1 MTRDARLAQS
11 CAQNYIAVPKLHDP
25 GPAIVYYANLND
37 THEKENGVSGAID
50 DATAGLAKILDPV
63 AQCFTPEVAKR
74 VAELRADPAV
84 QARIEELAEKCNEGT
99 ITPEEMAE
107 YDAYIQAMDVVAV
120 LQKKARTLIVQPHAS

>member
-1 MTRDARLAQS
+1 MSRAL
-11 CAQNYIAVPKLHDP
+11 DP
-25 GPAIVYYANLND
+25 
-37 THEKENGVSGAID
+37 
-50 DATAGLAKILDPV
+50 ATAGLAKILDPV

-99 ITPEEMAE
+99 IMPEEMAE

-120 LQKKARTLIVQPHAS
+120 LQKKARNLLMQPHVS

>member
-1 MTRDARLAQS
+1 
-11 CAQNYIAVPKLHDP
+11 
-25 GPAIVYYANLND
+25 
-37 THEKENGVSGAID
+37 VSRAID
-50 DATAGLAKILDPV
+50 HATAGLAKILDPV

-120 LQKKARTLIVQPHAS
+120 LQKKARTLIVRPPSS

>member
-1 MTRDARLAQS
+1 MSRSFDQ
-11 CAQNYIAVPKLHDP
+11 I
-25 GPAIVYYANLND
+25 
-37 THEKENGVSGAID
+37 
-50 DATAGLAKILDPV
+50 TAGLAKILDPV

-99 ITPEEMAE
+99 ITPEEMVE

-120 LQKKARTLIVQPHAS
+120 LQKKARSLIVQPHAS

>member
-1 MTRDARLAQS
+1 
-11 CAQNYIAVPKLHDP
+11 
-25 GPAIVYYANLND
+25 
-37 THEKENGVSGAID
+37 VSRAID
-50 DATAGLAKILDPV
+50 DAITGLAKILDPV

-74 VAELRADPAV
+74 VAELRADPVV

-120 LQKKARTLIVQPHAS
+120 LQKKARTLIVRPQAS

>member
-1 MTRDARLAQS
+1 
-11 CAQNYIAVPKLHDP
+11 
-25 GPAIVYYANLND
+25 
-37 THEKENGVSGAID
+37 VSGAID

-84 QARIEELAEKCNEGT
+84 QARLEELAEKCNEGT

-107 YDAYIQAMDVVAV
+107 YDAYMQAMDIVAV

>member
-1 MTRDARLAQS
+1 MAYCD
-11 CAQNYIAVPKLHDP
+11 
-25 GPAIVYYANLND
+25 NLNGIY
-37 THEKENGVSGAID
+37 EKETSVSRTINH
-50 DATAGLAKILDPV
+50 ATVGLAKILDPV

-74 VAELRADPAV
+74 VAELRADPTV

-120 LQKKARTLIVQPHAS
+120 LQKKARALIVQPHAS

>member
-1 MTRDARLAQS
+1 MSRS
-11 CAQNYIAVPKLHDP
+11 
-25 GPAIVYYANLND
+25 
-37 THEKENGVSGAID
+37 ID
-50 DATAGLAKILDPV
+50 HATTGLAKILDPV

-84 QARIEELAEKCNEGT
+84 QARIDELAAKCNEGT

-120 LQKKARTLIVQPHAS
+120 LQKKARSLIAQPHAS

>member
-1 MTRDARLAQS
+1 
-11 CAQNYIAVPKLHDP
+11 
-25 GPAIVYYANLND
+25 
-37 THEKENGVSGAID
+37 VSRAID
-50 DATAGLAKILDPV
+50 HATAGLAKILDPV
-63 AQCFTPEVAKR
+63 AQCFTPEVAQR

-120 LQKKARTLIVQPHAS
+120 LQKKAHTLIVPSNAS

>member
-1 MTRDARLAQS
+1 MAR
-11 CAQNYIAVPKLHDP
+11 
-25 GPAIVYYANLND
+25 
-37 THEKENGVSGAID
+37 AID

-84 QARIEELAEKCNEGT
+84 QARIEELADKCNEGT
-99 ITPEEMAE
+99 ITPEDMAE
-107 YDAYIQAMDVVAV
+107 YDAYMQAMDVVAI

>member
-1 MTRDARLAQS
+1 MSRS
-11 CAQNYIAVPKLHDP
+11 
-25 GPAIVYYANLND
+25 
-37 THEKENGVSGAID
+37 ID

-84 QARIEELAEKCNEGT
+84 QTRIDELADKCNEGT

-120 LQKKARTLIVQPHAS
+120 LQMKARTLIVQPHAS